1 MKRFKYTHVFTLD
14 MISKDRLKQTLAE
27 QREAILRKPLG
38 VKRTVLELIEK
49 KAKLPHIVVLTG
61 LRRSGKSTLLR
72 QIIKEYYHDND
83 FFYIN
88 FEDERLNNFKAE
100 DFNLIYES
108 LLELFGE
115 KKTFFIDEIQ
125 NVTNFQNFVRRFYDL
140 GFKFFITGSSAK
152 LLSKEI
158 GTKLTGRHV
167 DITVRPFSFK
177 EFLLFHNFQL
187 TEEDLFKTVFRVK
200 LKTHF
205 EKYLTHGG
213 MPEYVQY
220 EDMEI
225 LMRTYEDI
233 VIKDIVARYNVENIP
248 ELKQLYQY
256 LITNFSQRFSYN
268 SLKKFIEIKSSNTI
282 KKYIDYFEET
292 YFIKQVNKF
301 DYGLKKQIINDKKVY
316 IVDNGFISN
325 ISANL
330 TKDKG
335 WLLENLVFIE
345 LTAKGKV
352 FYYSDKLECDF
363 LLVDNKKVKKEIQV
377 CWELNLKNKDRELA
391 GLLEAMNFFKIKGG
405 IVLTNDQDDEIL
417 VDGNKI
423 IVKPVWKWLLE

>member
-1 MKRFKYTHVFTLD
+1 
-14 MISKDRLKQTLAE
+14 
-27 QREAILRKPLG
+27 
-38 VKRTVLELIEK
+38 
-49 KAKLPHIVVLTG
+49 
-61 LRRSGKSTLLR
+61 
-72 QIIKEYYHDND
+72 
-83 FFYIN
+83 
-88 FEDERLNNFKAE
+88 
-100 DFNLIYES
+100 
-108 LLELFGE
+108 
-115 KKTFFIDEIQ
+115 
-125 NVTNFQNFVRRFYDL
+125 
-140 GFKFFITGSSAK
+140 
-152 LLSKEI
+152 
-158 GTKLTGRHV
+158 
-167 DITVRPFSFK
+167 
-177 EFLLFHNFQL
+177 
-187 TEEDLFKTVFRVK
+187 
-200 LKTHF
+200 
-205 EKYLTHGG
+205 
-213 MPEYVQY
+213 
-220 EDMEI
+220 MEI

-363 LLVDNKKVKKEIQV
+363 LLVDNKKVKKAIQV